1 MGRKPGAL
9 KGWHE
14 RLGVDFGLEQIDT
27 DEHKRQNG
35 GEGENPLVPPARI
48 DNDTR
53 QGQEER
59 VRKGGRSSDTHIDRI
74 NAKNTNRPAMVET
87 VARRDLER
95 HADHAP
101 KAHNSTAGSA
111 K

>member
-1 MGRKPGAL
+1 MIPA
-9 KGWHE
+9 KGKKNE
-14 RLGVDFGLEQIDT
+14 YQRRVSPI
-27 DEHKRQNG
+27 
-35 GEGENPLVPPARI
+35 
-48 DNDTR
+48 
-53 QGQEER
+53 